1 MSIAVSPLAIYVA
14 LGVVFAW
21 FVQMKTTRV
30 HNANW
35 RERMWSSL
43 TCSFLTASIS
53 LPLLDTFPQ
62 LPQSITLLIG
72 CIVGAI
78 GLDGVLKLFSDLLSL
93 RFGLNLRGATGLD
106 QTPNERPNTS
116 GKQNTKGDQN
126 VNESK

>member
-1 MSIAVSPLAIYVA
+1 MSIAVSPLAIYIA

-21 FVQMKTTRV
+21 FVQMKTARV

-78 GLDGVLKLFSDLLSL
+78 GLDGVLKLFSDVLSM
-93 RFGLNLRGATGLD
+93 RFGLNIRSSQD
-106 QTPNERPNTS
+106 QKPNERPDTS
-116 GKQNTKGDQN
+116 GKQNTREDKN
-126 VNESK
+126 VKDSK

>member
-1 MSIAVSPLAIYVA
+1 MSIAVSPLAIYIA

-21 FVQMKTTRV
+21 FVQMKTARV

-35 RERMWSSL
+35 KERMWSSL

-78 GLDGVLKLFSDLLSL
+78 GLDGVLKLFSDLLSM
-93 RFGLNLRGATGLD
+93 RFGLNLRSSQD
-106 QTPNERPNTS
+106 QKPNERPDTS
-116 GKQNTKGDQN
+116 GKQNTREDRN